1 MGVEEH
7 TQQYISVSQ
16 DLKLSLT
23 DLLEKF
29 KQNVSRQ
36 PDLKN
41 LITIIENHLKQVDN
55 WINFPKIL

>member
-1 MGVEEH
+1 M
-7 TQQYISVSQ
+7 
-16 DLKLSLT
+16 

-41 LITIIENHLKQVDN
+41 LINIIENHLKQVDN
-55 WINFPKIL
+55 WINFPKILEVPKYV